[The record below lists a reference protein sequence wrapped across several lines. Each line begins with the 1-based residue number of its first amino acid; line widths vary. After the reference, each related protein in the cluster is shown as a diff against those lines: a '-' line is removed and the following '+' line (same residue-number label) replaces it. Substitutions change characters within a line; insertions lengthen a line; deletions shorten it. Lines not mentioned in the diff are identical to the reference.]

1 MRSLTGSIV
10 SVTWSATGAMVSVI
24 VGGGL
29 GDDGGGR
36 IALTGAGRGDRLGGL
51 GGVLDDRVGGG
62 SRGQV
67 GDRLDRGRLLRRLG
81 DALDDRLGCVGDLVD
96 DRRHRS
102 RLGRFGDSL
111 DDGLRNGRLLLSGSP
126 GGHAGLG
133 CRLGRLLDRGGDLRD
148 RLRCRLRLG
157 CRCGGLRLGCR
168 GGLRLGCRGGLRL
181 GCRGGLRLGC
191 RGGLRLRCRCGGW
204 LGRRGGLRLGRR
216 GGLRRRRRSGRWR
229 GRRSG
234 RERPGRRCRRQSGPR
249 SLPRSYLQ
257 AGWPEGLA
265 RSSWPGGRRSQRGV
279 WRSATKSFGCYEIQ
293 SALASR
299 PSASLRSR
307 QTEPLRQRVPASPRR
322 IATLRQKS
330 DCASVKRIGV
340 QCSVATAEPAPPDPR
355 ARATA
360 PQIVSSVSRASSR
373 SKSGSLPSVS
383 IR

>member
-1 MRSLTGSIV
+1 MRSLAGSIV
-10 SVTWSATGAMVSVI
+10 SVTWSATGAMVSVTSAALS
-24 VGGGL
+24 VTTGGL
-29 GDDGGGR
+29 GDGGGGR
-36 IALTGAGRGDRLGGL
+36 IALTGAGRDDRLGGL
-51 GGVLDDRVGGG
+51 GDLVDDRVGGG
-62 SRGQV
+62 ARGQV

-81 DALDDRLGCVGDLVD
+81 DALDDRLGGVGDLVD
-96 DRRHRS
+96 DRRDRI

-111 DDGLRNGRLLLSGSP
+111 DDGLRNGRLLLSGAP
-126 GGHAGLG
+126 GGLAGLG
-133 CRLGRLLDRGGDLRD
+133 CRLGHLLDRGSYLLGRLRD

-157 CRCGGLRLGCR
+157 RRVRAAARAPGRAAARVPVRAAARVPGRAAARVPVAGCGSGAGAGCGSGA
-168 GGLRLGCRGGLRL
+168 GGAVARARAPG
-181 GCRGGLRLGC
+181 
-191 RGGLRLRCRCGGW
+191 
-204 LGRRGGLRLGRR
+204 
-216 GGLRRRRRSGRWR
+216 
-229 GRRSG
+229 
-234 RERPGRRCRRQSGPR
+234 RPGRRCRRRSGPR
-249 SLPRSYLQ
+249 SLPYSCRQ

-355 ARATA
+355 TRATA